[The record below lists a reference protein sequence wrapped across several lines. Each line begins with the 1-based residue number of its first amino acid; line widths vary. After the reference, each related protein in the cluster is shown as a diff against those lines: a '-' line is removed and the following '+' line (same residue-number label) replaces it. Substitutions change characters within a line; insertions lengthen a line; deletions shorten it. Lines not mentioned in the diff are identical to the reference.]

1 MLTRDK
7 MRHYQRRAAKFL
19 KDNPQSGMFVDMG
32 MGKTVSTLTALADLL
47 AKGEIKRVLIVAP
60 LRVVEGVWR
69 QEARKWEH
77 LRHLT
82 FKMITGNEE
91 QRLMA
96 LNSKAQIHLINVDNL
111 RWLIYVLK
119 HYCRRRGAEWPY
131 DTLVIDESSMFK
143 TAKTKRFTT
152 VRHTVS
158 RFERR
163 HILTGTP
170 APNGIEDI
178 WAQVYIL
185 DKGQRL
191 RSRVGEFRSQFF
203 DKGGF
208 MGKETFERDNTRE
221 QVAARISDII
231 LTLRAEDHLD
241 LPPMIKSEEW
251 IDLPPKARKV
261 YDQMERE
268 MFLELEKGTTQ
279 AAHAA
284 VVTAK
289 CHQIANGA
297 IFLTDEG
304 NETVWQKI
312 HDAKLE
318 ALEAVVEETGCPMLV
333 AYYFKHDLAR
343 LRKKWPKAPC
353 IAEAKGA
360 KQLDAMQAAWNDG
373 KFPIMFVHPQGAGH
387 GLNLQHGGYALT
399 FFSLLFGHEPYRQV
413 IERIGPARQVG
424 TGRTVLIK
432 HILARD
438 TVDEALLASQRF
450 KFDNE
455 RGFIKAVRDYRDI
468 KQILR

>member
-1 MLTRDK
+1 MLTRK
-7 MRHYQRRAAKFL
+7 QMRNYQRRAAKFL
-19 KDNPQSGMFVDMG
+19 KDNPASGMFVDMG
-32 MGKTVSTLTALADLL
+32 MGKTVSTLTALADLI
-47 AKGEIKRVLIVAP
+47 AKGEVQKVLLVAP
-60 LRVVEGVWR
+60 LRVCQGVWR

-77 LRHLT
+77 LKHLT
-82 FKMITGNEE
+82 FKLITGDEE
-91 QRLMA
+91 ARLRA
-96 LNSKAQIHLINVDNL
+96 LNSNAQIHLINVENL

-119 HYCRRRGAEWPY
+119 HYCRRKGNEWPY

-152 VRHTVS
+152 IRHTVG

-178 WAQVYIL
+178 WAQIYIL

-191 RSRVGEFRSQFF
+191 RSRVGDFRSQFF
-203 DKGGF
+203 DRGGF
-208 MGKETFERDNTRE
+208 MGKETYERENTRE
-221 QVAARISDII
+221 KVAAKISDII
-231 LTLRAEDHLD
+231 LTLRAEDWLD

-251 IDLPPKARKV
+251 VDLPPKARKI
-261 YDQMERE
+261 YNRMEEE

-289 CHQIANGA
+289 CHQLANGA
-297 IFLTDEG
+297 IFLTDSE
-304 NETVWQKI
+304 NSTVWEQV
-312 HDAKLE
+312 HDAKME
-318 ALEAVVEETGCPMLV
+318 ALEAIVEETGCPMLV
-333 AYYFKHDLAR
+333 AYYFKHDLER
-343 LRKKWPKAPC
+343 LRKKWKKAPA
-353 IAEAKGA
+353 IVDARNAKE
-360 KQLDAMQAAWNDG
+360 LDRMQAEWNNGDH
-373 KFPIMFVHPQGAGH
+373 PVMFVHPQGAGH
-387 GLNLQHGGYALT
+387 GLNLQKGGYALT

-438 TVDEALLASQRF
+438 TVDEALLASQRM

-468 KQILR
+468 QRALR